1 MIDSIHQC
9 MGHCLVSDS
18 LSIILWKS
26 SDLFNLLFLAI
37 IGLVGVLTGIL
48 AAFFNLEQL
57 VHMMSIGTLMA
68 YSIVAACVMLL
79 RYEVADENGKDSNA
93 VAAAVA
99 ADAADAAPITNNTT
113 IWHCLWNS
121 DKICVPTKLSSAIV
135 TIEVTIFCKFVIICS
150 FSLFLYHVVAVCF
163 SIQFHLSSHY
173 HFIFDFDH
181 RLKNVVISISLLFF
195 SASFCSAYRCFECI
209 ICIAY

>member
-1 MIDSIHQC
+1 MIYSIY
-9 MGHCLVSDS
+9 
-18 LSIILWKS
+18 
-26 SDLFNLLFLAI
+26 FLAI
-37 IGLVGVLTGIL
+37 IRLVGVLTGIL

-79 RYEVADENGKDSNA
+79 RYEVADENEKDSNA

-150 FSLFLYHVVAVCF
+150 FSLFSLSFFIMLLLFAV

-181 RLKNVVISISLLFF
+181 RSKNGVISISLLFF